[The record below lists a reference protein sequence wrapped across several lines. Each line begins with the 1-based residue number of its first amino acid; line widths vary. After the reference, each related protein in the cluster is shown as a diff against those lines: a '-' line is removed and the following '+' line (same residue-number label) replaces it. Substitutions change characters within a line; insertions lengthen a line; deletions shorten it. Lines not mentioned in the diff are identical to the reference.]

1 MKSIL
6 GCELAQG
13 AAIARRMTTDFV
25 LSLVMLTAAALL
37 AGAFV
42 YWRRTGTS
50 KQPLLMVLLAII
62 AIINVLIWTIPTKD
76 GTAPLDT
83 IKAQQE
89 G

>member
-1 MKSIL
+1 
-6 GCELAQG
+6 
-13 AAIARRMTTDFV
+13 MTTDFV
-25 LSLVMLTAAALL
+25 LSVVMLTAVALV

-42 YWRRTGTS
+42 YWRRTGTV
-50 KQPLLMVLLAII
+50 KQPTLMVLLAII
-62 AIINVLIWTIPTKD
+62 AVLNVLIWTIPTRD